1 MNYECIPKRRNHKA
15 HGSVLALILAAVLCL
30 IGAGFMPAYAVL
42 VQTLAILLFV
52 PAIYLAGKFLL
63 MRYLYSVRTLDD
75 GSVDLD
81 VYMYRGGT
89 KMQLVGRMGLTEIT
103 NVALLGKE
111 NRKPAKGLK
120 RYSYCV
126 DMTPDKAIVLSICNE
141 DGECEVLLSFDETL
155 AELLRTQTGRSY
167 FEAND

>member
-1 MNYECIPKRRNHKA
+1 MNYECIPKRRNYKA
-15 HGSVLALILAAVLCL
+15 HGIVLALALAAVGCL
-30 IGAGFMPAYAVL
+30 IGSGFMPAYAVL

-81 VYMYRGGT
+81 IYMYRGGT
-89 KMQLVGRMGLTEIT
+89 KMQLVGRMGLAEIT

-111 NRKPAKGLK
+111 NRKPQKGLK

-126 DMTPDKAIVLSICNE
+126 DMTPDKAIVLSISNE

-155 AELLRTQTGRSY
+155 AELLCTQAGRRY